1 MTLTETGRTFYHQ
14 SLRIL
19 DDLFEAEHAVS
30 EAHGTLKVALPLS
43 FGLMHL
49 GPAIHEFLQI
59 HPRIEFDLD
68 FNDRQ
73 VGLMAEGFDLAVRIA
88 NLADSNL
95 IARRLAVIEA
105 VICASPAYLE
115 CKGMPT
121 SVNDLINRQYLAYN
135 LLRDYNHWHLCD
147 ADKNL
152 IKTRI
157 NLCLKAS
164 NGEFLRDAA
173 VNGLG
178 IILIPPFIV
187 YREIERG
194 ALVPLLTSY
203 TCPKLTA
210 YAIYP
215 QTRYLSQR
223 VRVFID
229 FLVARFKGTPYWDLC
244 RQKAL

>member
-30 EAHGTLKVALPLS
+30 EAHGTLKVALLLS

-73 VGLMAEGFDLAVRIA
+73 VDLMAEGFDLAVRIA
-88 NLADSNL
+88 KLAASNL
-95 IARRLAVIEA
+95 IARRIAVIEA

-121 SVNDLINRQYLAYN
+121 SVNDLINHQCLAYN
-135 LLRDYNHWHLCD
+135 LLRDYNHWHLYG
-147 ADKNL
+147 ADKN
-152 IKTRI
+152 
-157 NLCLKAS
+157 
-164 NGEFLRDAA
+164 
-173 VNGLG
+173 
-178 IILIPPFIV
+178 
-187 YREIERG
+187 
-194 ALVPLLTSY
+194 
-203 TCPKLTA
+203 
-210 YAIYP
+210 
-215 QTRYLSQR
+215 
-223 VRVFID
+223 
-229 FLVARFKGTPYWDLC
+229 
-244 RQKAL
+244 